1 MLKDHLSSLIF
12 PLNRARIQGTGVT
25 VMANVIKGI
34 DWETFQQLRGGEK
47 KEYFIRDEKIFHIIM
62 AQQFD
67 RTFLDEICEL
77 TTKIRGIA
85 KGNKGIAFL
94 QSLLQGKRAMLY
106 FVQPSTRTFL
116 SFMAACQILGIHC
129 SEVRDAATS
138 SEMKGESPE
147 DTVRTFSSYV
157 DLIVMRHPQA
167 GFAERIAFLLN
178 QISRPVP
185 VVNAGSGKDQHPT
198 QALLDIYTLHRSF
211 ENYGGI
217 DGKKIAFV
225 GDLRRGRTVRS
236 LAYLLRNYSDVT
248 LYFVAPQE
256 LQLGEDLKEYLR
268 EQQVVFEEMD
278 NLEEVI
284 PSVDAVYMTRIQ
296 DEYDEAGESKRIDYS
311 TYYFK
316 KEYLKILP
324 ANAIIMHPLPRR
336 DEIPVEV
343 DADKRAMYW
352 RQVRNGMWVRVTLI
366 ATIFRKDK
374 DIKEY

>member
-1 MLKDHLSSLIF
+1 
-12 PLNRARIQGTGVT
+12 
-25 VMANVIKGI
+25 MATVIKGI
-34 DWETFQQLRGGEK
+34 DWETFQKLRGSEK
-47 KEYFIRDEKIFHIIM
+47 KEYFTRDESIFHIIM
-62 AQQFD
+62 SQQFD
-67 RTFLDEICEL
+67 RKFLDEVCEL
-77 TTKIRGIA
+77 TTKIRGIS

-116 SFMAACQILGIHC
+116 SFMAACQVLGIQC
-129 SEVRDAATS
+129 SEVRDTATS
-138 SEMKGESPE
+138 SEMKGESQE

-185 VVNAGSGKDQHPT
+185 VINAGSGKDQHPT

-211 ENYGGI
+211 QNYGGI
-217 DGKKIAFV
+217 DGKRIAFV
-225 GDLRRGRTVRS
+225 GDLKRGRTVRS
-236 LAYLLRNYSDVT
+236 LAYLLRNYTDVK

-256 LQLGEDLKEYLR
+256 LQMGEDLKGYLQ
-268 EQQVVFEEMD
+268 EHELEFEERD
-278 NLEEVI
+278 NLKEVI

-311 TYYFK
+311 AYYFN

-324 ANAIIMHPLPRR
+324 PNAIIMHPLPRR
-336 DEIPVEV
+336 AELPPEI
-343 DADKRAMYW
+343 DADKRAIYW

-366 ATIFRKDK
+366 AAIFRKDK

>member
-1 MLKDHLSSLIF
+1 LIF
-12 PLNRARIQGTGVT
+12 LLNGARIQGAGVI
-25 VMANVIKGI
+25 VMTIVTKGI
-34 DWETFQQLRGGEK
+34 DWQTFSELRGSEK
-47 KEYFIRDEKIFHIIM
+47 KEYFTRDGNIFHVIM
-62 AQQFD
+62 SQQFD
-67 RTFLDEICEL
+67 RQFLDEICEL

-85 KGNKGIAFL
+85 KGNKGLAFL

-157 DLIVMRHPQA
+157 DLVVMRHPQA

-185 VVNAGSGKDQHPT
+185 IVNAGSGKDQHPT

-217 DGKKIAFV
+217 DGKRIAFV
-225 GDLRRGRTVRS
+225 GDLLRGRTVRS
-236 LAYLLRNYSDVT
+236 LVYLLRNYEGVT
-248 LYFVAPQE
+248 VYFVAPPE
-256 LQLGEDLKEYLR
+256 LQMGDDLKDYLR
-268 EQQVVFEEMD
+268 EQEIPFEES
-278 NLEEVI
+278 NSLAEVV
-284 PSVDAVYMTRIQ
+284 PLVDAVYMTRIQ
-296 DEYDEAGESKRIDYS
+296 DEYDERGESQAIDYS
-311 TYYFK
+311 AYHFK
-316 KEYLKILP
+316 KEYLKVLP

-336 DEIPVEV
+336 AEIPVEI
-343 DADKRAMYW
+343 DTDKRAMYW

-366 ATIFRKDK
+366 ATIFQKAK
-374 DIKEY
+374 DIREY

>member
-1 MLKDHLSSLIF
+1 
-12 PLNRARIQGTGVT
+12 
-25 VMANVIKGI
+25 MATVIKGI
-34 DWETFQQLRGGEK
+34 DWETLQQLRGSEK
-47 KEYFIRDEKIFHIIM
+47 KEYFARDENIFHIIM
-62 AQQFD
+62 SQQFD
-67 RTFLDEICEL
+67 RKFLDDICEL
-77 TTKIRGIA
+77 TTKIRGIS
-85 KGNKGIAFL
+85 KGNKGVAFL

-116 SFMAACQILGIHC
+116 SFMAACQVLGIQC
-129 SEVRDAATS
+129 SEVRDTATS
-138 SEMKGESPE
+138 SEMKGESQE

-185 VVNAGSGKDQHPT
+185 VINAGSGKDQHPT

-217 DGKKIAFV
+217 DGKRIAFV

-236 LAYLLRNYSDVT
+236 LAYLLRNYSDVK
-248 LYFVAPQE
+248 LYFVAPRE
-256 LQLGEDLKEYLR
+256 LQMEEDLKGYLQ
-268 EQQVVFEEMD
+268 EQQVAFEERD
-278 NLEEVI
+278 NLKEVI

-311 TYYFK
+311 AYYFK

-324 ANAIIMHPLPRR
+324 PNAIIMHPLPRR
-336 DEIPVEV
+336 AELPPEI
-343 DADKRAMYW
+343 DADTRAIYW
-352 RQVRNGMWVRVTLI
+352 RQVRNGMWVRVGLI

>member
-1 MLKDHLSSLIF
+1 
-12 PLNRARIQGTGVT
+12 
-25 VMANVIKGI
+25 MAKVIKGI
-34 DWETFQQLRGGEK
+34 DWETFHKLRGSEK

-62 AQQFD
+62 PQQFD
-67 RTFLDEICEL
+67 RPFLDEICEL
-77 TTKIRGIA
+77 TSKIRGIA

-116 SFMAACQILGIHC
+116 SFMAACQILGIQC
-129 SEVRDAATS
+129 SDVRDTATS
-138 SEMKGESPE
+138 SEMKGEWQE

-185 VVNAGSGKDQHPT
+185 VINAGSGKDQHPT

-248 LYFVAPQE
+248 LYFVAPPE

-268 EQQVVFEEMD
+268 EQQVAFEEMD
-278 NLEEVI
+278 RLEEVI

-311 TYYFK
+311 AYYFK

-324 ANAIIMHPLPRR
+324 PNAIIMHPLPRR
-336 DEIPVEV
+336 DEIPVEI

-366 ATIFRKDK
+366 ATIFLKDK

>member
-1 MLKDHLSSLIF
+1 
-12 PLNRARIQGTGVT
+12 
-25 VMANVIKGI
+25 MAQVIKGI
-34 DWETFQQLRGGEK
+34 DWEAFRQLRGSEK
-47 KEYFIRDEKIFHIIM
+47 KEYFTRDESIFHIIM

-67 RTFLDEICEL
+67 RTLLDEICEL

-85 KGNKGIAFL
+85 KGNKGVLFL

-116 SFMAACQILGIHC
+116 SFMAACQVLGMQC
-129 SEVRDAATS
+129 SEVRDTTTS
-138 SEMKGESPE
+138 SEMKGESQE

-185 VVNAGSGKDQHPT
+185 VMNAGSGKDQHPT

-211 ENYGGI
+211 QNYGGI
-217 DGKKIAFV
+217 DGKRIAFV
-225 GDLRRGRTVRS
+225 GDLKRGRTVRS
-236 LAYLLRNYSDVT
+236 LAYLLRNYTGVK
-248 LYFVAPQE
+248 LYFVAPKE
-256 LQLGEDLKEYLR
+256 LQMEEDLKGYLQ
-268 EQQVVFEEMD
+268 EQEVAFEERD
-278 NLEEVI
+278 NLKEVI
-284 PSVDAVYMTRIQ
+284 PAVDAVYMTRIQ

-311 TYYFK
+311 AYYFK

-324 ANAIIMHPLPRR
+324 PNAIIMHPLPRR
-336 DEIPVEV
+336 AELPPEI
-343 DADKRAMYW
+343 DLDKRAIYW
-352 RQVRNGMWVRVTLI
+352 RQVRNGMWVRVSLI
-366 ATIFRKDK
+366 ATVFRKDK

>member
-1 MLKDHLSSLIF
+1 MV
-12 PLNRARIQGTGVT
+12 Q
-25 VMANVIKGI
+25 VIKGI
-34 DWETFQQLRGGEK
+34 DWEAFQQLRGSEK
-47 KEYFIRDEKIFHIIM
+47 KEYFTRDENIFHIIM

-67 RTFLDEICEL
+67 RPLLDEICKL

-85 KGNKGIAFL
+85 KGNKGVLFL

-116 SFMAACQILGIHC
+116 SFMAACQVLGMQC
-129 SEVRDAATS
+129 SEVRDTATS
-138 SEMKGESPE
+138 SEMKGESQE

-167 GFAERIAFLLN
+167 GFAERIAYLLN

-185 VVNAGSGKDQHPT
+185 VINAGSGKDQHPT

-217 DGKKIAFV
+217 DGKRIAFV
-225 GDLRRGRTVRS
+225 GDLKRGRTVRS
-236 LAYLLRNYSDVT
+236 LAYLLRNYSGVK
-248 LYFVAPQE
+248 LYFVAPKE
-256 LQLGEDLKEYLR
+256 LQMEEDLKGYLQ
-268 EQQVVFEEMD
+268 EQQVVFEERD
-278 NLEEVI
+278 NLKEVI
-284 PSVDAVYMTRIQ
+284 PAVDAVYMTRIQ

-311 TYYFK
+311 AYYFK

-324 ANAIIMHPLPRR
+324 PNAIIMHPLPRR
-336 DEIPVEV
+336 AELPPEI
-343 DADKRAMYW
+343 DADKRAIYW

-366 ATIFRKDK
+366 ATVFRKDR